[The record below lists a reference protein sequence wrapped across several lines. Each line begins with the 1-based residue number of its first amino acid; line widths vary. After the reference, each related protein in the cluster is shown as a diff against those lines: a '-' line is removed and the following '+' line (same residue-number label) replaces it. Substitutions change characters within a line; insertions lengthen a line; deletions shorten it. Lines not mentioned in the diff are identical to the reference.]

1 MIHVFQR
8 HLSVKIFISY
18 LIVILVSGV
27 VMVTAAELSIPGAFN
42 RHLSAMRQAMAGMGG
57 DEMLEEDLYNSY
69 QAAVTETLLF
79 GGLAAVVAALLVSL
93 FVSREVVAPVRALNA
108 ASERIAEGRYS
119 ERVSVRSDLPRSRQD
134 ELAGLAHSFNR
145 MAEALEKTESMRRQ
159 LIGDVTHELRTPL
172 TAIQGYMEGLMDG
185 VLPAEQGTY
194 QTVSAEAGR
203 LKRLVD
209 DLQELS
215 RIEAGAFELNR
226 KPVDIASLLQ
236 GVCRR
241 LERQYSEKG
250 VRLSVDLPESLPP
263 LLADE
268 DRLNQ
273 VLTNLL
279 GNALQYTPA
288 GGSVRLSAALHGGEV
303 TVNIADTGIGIAA
316 EHLPMLFTRFYRVEK
331 SRSRAGGGS
340 GIGLTI
346 ARHLVEAHGGR
357 IWAESQG
364 VGKGST
370 FGFTLPLNSA
380 FSLHKI

>member
-1 MIHVFQR
+1 MVRLFQR
-8 HLSVKIFISY
+8 YLGVKIFISY
-18 LIVILVSGV
+18 LIVILVSGI

-57 DEMLEEDLYNSY
+57 DELLEQDLYESY
-69 QAAVTETLLF
+69 QAAVTETLLL
-79 GGLAAVVAALLVSL
+79 GGLAAVAAALLVSL

-108 ASERIAEGRYS
+108 ASERIAEGHHT
-119 ERVSVRSDLPRSRQD
+119 ERVRVRTDLPRNRQD

-145 MAEALEKTESMRRQ
+145 MAETLETTESMRRQ

-185 VLPAEQGTY
+185 VLPADESTY
-194 QTVSAEAGR
+194 QTVSTEAGR

-236 GVCRR
+236 GACRR
-241 LERQYSEKG
+241 LERQYAEKG
-250 VRLSVDLPESLPP
+250 VALLVDSPERLPP
-263 LLADE
+263 VMADE

-279 GNALQYTPA
+279 GNALQYTPQD
-288 GGSVRLSAALHGGEV
+288 GQVRLAAHQQGDEVLV
-303 TVNIADTGIGIAA
+303 TVADTGVGIAA
-316 EHLPMLFTRFYRVEK
+316 EHLPHVFTRFYRVDK

-364 VGKGST
+364 AGKGST

-380 FSLHKI
+380 

>member
-1 MIHVFQR
+1 
-8 HLSVKIFISY
+8 
-18 LIVILVSGV
+18 
-27 VMVTAAELSIPGAFN
+27 
-42 RHLSAMRQAMAGMGG
+42 MAGMGG
-57 DEMLEEDLYNSY
+57 DEMLEEDLYKSY

-79 GGLAAVVAALLVSL
+79 GGLAAVAAALLVSL
-93 FVSREVVAPVRALNA
+93 FVSREVVAPVQALNA
-108 ASERIAEGRYS
+108 ASERIAEGHYT
-119 ERVSVRSDLPRSRQD
+119 ERVTVRTDLPRTRQD

-145 MAEALEKTESMRRQ
+145 MADTLEKTESMRRQ

-185 VLPAEQGTY
+185 VLPADESTY

-215 RIEAGAFELNR
+215 RIEAGAFELKR
-226 KPVDIASLLQ
+226 QPVDLASLLQ
-236 GVCRR
+236 GACRR
-241 LERQYSEKG
+241 LERQYAEKS
-250 VRLSVDLPESLPP
+250 VQLSADLPEKMPAAW
-263 LLADE
+263 ADE

-288 GGSVRLSAALHGGEV
+288 GGQVTASARQQGDHLLV
-303 TVNIADTGIGIAA
+303 QITDTGAGVAA
-316 EHLPMLFTRFYRVEK
+316 EHLPMLFTRFYRVDK

-370 FGFTLPLNSA
+370 FSFTLPLKST
-380 FSLHKI
+380 

>member
-1 MIHVFQR
+1 MIQFFQR
-8 HLSVKIFISY
+8 HLGVKLFISY

-57 DEMLEEDLYNSY
+57 DELLEADLYASY
-69 QAAVTETLLF
+69 QAAVTETLLL
-79 GGLAAVVAALLVSL
+79 GGLAAVAAAVLVSL
-93 FVSREVVAPVRALNA
+93 FVSREVVAPVQALNR
-108 ASERIAEGRYS
+108 ASQRIAEGHYT
-119 ERVSVRSDLPRSRQD
+119 ERVDVRSDLPRSRQD

-145 MAEALEKTESMRRQ
+145 MAETLEKTESMRRQ

-185 VLPAEQGTY
+185 VLPADESTY
-194 QTVSAEAGR
+194 QIVSAEAGR

-215 RIEAGAFELNR
+215 RIEAGAFELHR
-226 KPVDIASLLQ
+226 QALDIASLLQ
-236 GVCRR
+236 RACLR
-241 LERQYSEKG
+241 LERQYAEKG
-250 VRLSVDLPESLPP
+250 VQLTADLPENLPP
-263 LLADE
+263 VWADE

-288 GGSVRLSAALHGGEV
+288 GGSVHLSASVHGSQLTV
-303 TVNIADTGIGIAA
+303 TVSDTGVGIAA
-316 EHLPMLFTRFYRVEK
+316 EHLPHLFTRFYRVDK

-364 VGKGST
+364 LGKGSA
-370 FGFTLPLNSA
+370 FSFSLPLA
-380 FSLHKI
+380 P